1 VIDCSKDEI
10 YQNKALPK
18 GKNTLK
24 SYFTM
29 NNSVPVLVVNVSSS
43 DSV

>member
-1 VIDCSKDEI
+1 MIDCSKDEI

-18 GKNTLK
+18 GKNALK

-29 NNSVPVLVVNVSSS
+29 NNNVPVLVVNASAS
-43 DSV
+43 DSF